1 MRLKIFEAGTLIA
14 EADVFAVDPPM
25 GVVMAKL
32 FPTDAYHQ
40 SRHASVIDEESFGDR
55 GGILQLETQDGTA
68 IRSEGVSILDFP
80 TLDERELHILGIY
93 EPSVDEI
100 IQDHPKLTKLWSGS

>member
-1 MRLKIFEAGTLIA
+1 MKVFEAGTLIA

-32 FPTDAYHQ
+32 FATDAYHQ
-40 SRHASVIDEESFGDR
+40 SRHASVIDAEFVGDR
-55 GGILQLETQDGTA
+55 GDIIQLETQDGVA

-80 TLDERELHILGIY
+80 TLDDREIHILGIY

-100 IQDHPKLTKLWSGS
+100 IKDHPNLTDL

>member
-1 MRLKIFEAGTLIA
+1 MRLKVFEAGTLIA
-14 EADVFAVDPPM
+14 EADVFAADPPM

-40 SRHASVIDEESFGDR
+40 SRHASVIDAEFVGDR
-55 GGILQLETQDGTA
+55 GDILQLETQDGVA

-80 TLDERELHILGIY
+80 TLDDREIHILVFTSRALMRSLKTI
-93 EPSVDEI
+93 P
-100 IQDHPKLTKLWSGS
+100 T